1 MAEYNKVFKIE
12 KGYIF
17 DESMQNHTMFIED
30 EVLIYNPLED
40 EKTLRE
46 SMVVDFQ
53 PENDEQVDES
63 NLDEAQKL

>member
-1 MAEYNKVFKIE
+1 MVY
-12 KGYIF
+12 
-17 DESMQNHTMFIED
+17 QNHTMFIED